1 MAVLDRDGGTCR
13 PAASSAR
20 RKALVRVG
28 SATRTV
34 SCGIT
39 TSRNPFAIWA
49 VLPLI
54 TLTFAGL
61 AFAIVVLG
69 LLLIPAVTLTGSLN
83 LTHDGVLLGA
93 WR

>member
-1 MAVLDRDGGTCR
+1 M
-13 PAASSAR
+13 
-20 RKALVRVG
+20 
-28 SATRTV
+28 
-34 SCGIT
+34 
-39 TSRNPFAIWA
+39 
-49 VLPLI
+49 LPLI